1 MLNHNPH
8 QFAKDGYCMYR
19 DGDGVTQDYDEALK
33 WFSKAAEGA
42 GWLRI
47 VGEGNTRR
55 YKLK

>member
-1 MLNHNPH
+1 
-8 QFAKDGYCMYR
+8 MYR